1 MNIFF
6 RIGLCSF
13 LCWGMIACKSKKP
26 SEAAVNKVVVDTAKF
41 YPIDRFI
48 ADEIKYVDLRNFRI
62 VEKKSNS
69 KDSSSRVISKEDFL
83 ATSAVVLKQAQ
94 WFMAN
99 KSLFAESIFQDLG
112 TESYTINYS
121 STIAPIK
128 NIDLLL
134 HQQTNL
140 PKRLFIRVVQQS
152 GDTTIT
158 EQYSWVVNK
167 QFVISSAKKTNQG
180 FNKSSSTEISW
191 KNQDQ

>member
-1 MNIFF
+1 
-6 RIGLCSF
+6 
-13 LCWGMIACKSKKP
+13 
-26 SEAAVNKVVVDTAKF
+26 
-41 YPIDRFI
+41 
-48 ADEIKYVDLRNFRI
+48 
-62 VEKKSNS
+62 
-69 KDSSSRVISKEDFL
+69 
-83 ATSAVVLKQAQ
+83 
-94 WFMAN
+94 MAN
-99 KSLFAESIFQDLG
+99 KSLFTESIFQDLG

-121 STIAPIK
+121 STNTPIK

-180 FNKSSSTEISW
+180 FNESSSTEISW

>member
-13 LCWGMIACKSKKP
+13 LFWGMIACKSKKP
-26 SEAAVNKVVVDTAKF
+26 SETAANNVVVDTAKF

-48 ADEIKYVDLRNFRI
+48 ADEIKYVDLRNFSI

-69 KDSSSRVISKEDFL
+69 KDSSSRVISKEDFF
-83 ATSAVVLKQAQ
+83 AASASVLKQAQ
-94 WFMAN
+94 WFIAN
-99 KSLFAESIFQDLG
+99 KSLFTESIFQDLG

-158 EQYSWVVNK
+158 EQYSWVANK
-167 QFVISSAKKTNQG
+167 QFFISRSKRTQQG
-180 FNKSSSTEISW
+180 FNESSSKEISW